1 MAEKQSLG
9 TMISGVTEDLS
20 TLIRGEIEL
29 VKTEA
34 RQSMQVVSR
43 GGGML
48 AAAGVTAFL
57 AVVFLLLT
65 LAWVLVQLG
74 LPTWAGFGIVTLLL
88 IIVAA
93 ILFVVGRKRLESVK
107 PPERSPA
114 SIEKTKA
121 VLSRKPLPEP
131 SAVPPADLG

>member
-1 MAEKQSLG
+1 
-9 TMISGVTEDLS
+9 
-20 TLIRGEIEL
+20 
-29 VKTEA
+29 
-34 RQSMQVVSR
+34 
-43 GGGML
+43 
-48 AAAGVTAFL
+48 
-57 AVVFLLLT
+57 
-65 LAWVLVQLG
+65 VLVQLG

-93 ILFVVGRKRLESVK
+93 ILFVVGRKRLETIK

-131 SAVPPADLG
+131 PAAAPADLG